1 VFAAADLTEDGFLG
15 GKLAILQPRD
25 GYRAASDPVLL
36 AASVGAQ
43 AGQRVL
49 DLGCGA
55 GVAGLCLARRVP
67 GIELTGIEV
76 QADYADLAR
85 RNAAANGIVIRVMEG
100 DLATLD
106 MQDAFDH
113 ILMNPPY
120 FAPGSGTPAD
130 DSGRETA
137 LREATPMGDWMRFAA
152 RRLRPGGHLHVVQ
165 LIARLP
171 EVLTAL
177 PVIMGSVAV
186 LPLASRRDRPAGRF
200 ILRARKGGRA
210 PFVMA
215 TPLILHAAARHE
227 GDGEDHTEK
236 AADILRRIGALE
248 F

>member
-1 VFAAADLTEDGFLG
+1 VFATADLTEDGFLG
-15 GKLAILQPRD
+15 GRLTILQPRD

-67 GIELTGIEV
+67 GIALTGIEV

-85 RNAAANGIVIRVMEG
+85 RNAAANGIEMRVIEG
-100 DLATLD
+100 DLATLG
-106 MQDAFDH
+106 MRDAFDH

-120 FAPGSGTPAD
+120 LVPGSGTPAED
-130 DSGRETA
+130 AGRETA
-137 LREATPMGDWMRFAA
+137 LREATPLGDWMRFAA

-171 EVLTAL
+171 DVLAAL
-177 PVIMGSVAV
+177 PSTVGSVAV
-186 LPLASRRDRPAGRF
+186 LPMTSRRDRPAGRF
-200 ILRARKGGRA
+200 ILQARKGGRA

-215 TPLILHAAARHE
+215 APLFLHAADRHE
-227 GDGEDHTEK
+227 GDRDDHTTAI
-236 AADILRRIGALE
+236 AAVLRHAAALQ

>member
-1 VFAAADLTEDGFLG
+1 VFAVADLTEDGFLG
-15 GKLAILQPRD
+15 GGLTILQPRD

-55 GVAGLCLARRVP
+55 GVAGLCLVRRVP
-67 GIELTGIEV
+67 GIALTGIEV

-171 EVLTAL
+171 EVLAAL

-236 AADILRRIGALE
+236 AVDILRRMGALE

>member
-1 VFAAADLTEDGFLG
+1 MFADADLTEDGFLG
-15 GKLAILQPRD
+15 GRLAILQPRD

-43 AGQRVL
+43 RGQRVL

-67 GIELTGIEV
+67 GIDLTGIEV
-76 QADYADLAR
+76 QAGYADLAR
-85 RNAAANGIVIRVMEG
+85 RNAEANGIEMRVIEG

-106 MQDAFDH
+106 LRDAFDH

-130 DSGRETA
+130 DPGRETA
-137 LREATPMGDWMRFAA
+137 LREATPLGDWMNFAA
-152 RRLRPGGHLHVVQ
+152 RRLRPGGRLHVVQ
-165 LIARLP
+165 IMSRLP
-171 EVLTAL
+171 DVLAAL
-177 PVIMGSVAV
+177 PATLGNVAV
-186 LPLASRRDRPAGRF
+186 LPMAPRRDRPAGRF
-200 ILRARKGGRA
+200 ILRAQKGGRT

-215 TPLILHAAARHE
+215 APLILHAPDRHE
-227 GDGEDHTEK
+227 GDGDDHT
-236 AADILRRIGALE
+236 AAVAAVLRHAAALQ

>member
-15 GKLAILQPRD
+15 GRLTILQPRD

-76 QADYADLAR
+76 QAGYADLAR
-85 RNAAANGIVIRVMEG
+85 RNAEANGIAMRVIEG
-100 DLATLD
+100 DLVSLKLR
-106 MQDAFDH
+106 DAFDQV
-113 ILMNPPY
+113 LMNPPY
-120 FAPGSGTPAD
+120 LEAGTGTPAED
-130 DSGRETA
+130 AGREAA
-137 LREATPMGDWMRFAA
+137 LREATPLAQWLSFAA
-152 RRLRPGGHLHVVQ
+152 RRLRPGGWLHVVQ
-165 LIARLP
+165 LVARLP
-171 EVLTAL
+171 DVLAAL
-177 PVIMGSVAV
+177 PATMGSVAV
-186 LPLASRRDRPAGRF
+186 VPIASRLNRPAGRF

-210 PFVMA
+210 PFAMA
-215 TPLILHAAARHE
+215 APLILHAAARHD

-236 AADILRRIGALE
+236 AAEVLRRMSALE